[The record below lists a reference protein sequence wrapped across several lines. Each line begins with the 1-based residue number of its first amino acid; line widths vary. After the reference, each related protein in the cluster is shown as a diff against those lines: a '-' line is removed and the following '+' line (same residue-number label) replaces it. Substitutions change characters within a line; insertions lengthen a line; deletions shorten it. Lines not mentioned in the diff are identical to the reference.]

1 MINYY
6 IVKRNWLKT
15 ILVFFILGFVL
26 TGGAAAASQ
35 QSEAE
40 VTAKS
45 CLWSVEAGNNTI
57 YLLGSLHV
65 LKNDAYPLAAAIEEA
80 YSSSRK
86 VVFETDMNAMTNPVV
101 QQKMLALGLYPEG
114 QTLDQNLGGQTRN
127 LLKKKMSELGLPMQQ
142 FVRFR
147 PWFIALTL
155 ATFELQRLGYNPMY
169 GIDMHFFGRAKT
181 DEKELGFFEPVDY
194 QIDLLGKMTD
204 QDQESFL
211 NQTLEEM
218 DIVAELAAEMTSY
231 WESGDAENLYQ
242 LMNRSFK
249 DHQGI
254 RDRLLI
260 QRNKNWSSQIEA
272 LMKENKNVLVIV
284 GAGHLVGPDSVV
296 DLLKKKG
303 YSVKQK

>member
-1 MINYY
+1 MANRQINH
-6 IVKRNWLKT
+6 RNWVK
-15 ILVFFILGFVL
+15 IIGVIFIFGFVL
-26 TGGAAAASQ
+26 NGWASTENQ
-35 QSEAE
+35 QSQAE
-40 VTAKS
+40 VTSKS
-45 CLWSVEAGNNTI
+45 CLWSVEAGDNTI

-80 YSSSRK
+80 YASSRK
-86 VVFETDMNAMTNPVV
+86 VVFETDMTAMTNPSV

-114 QTLDQNLGGQTRN
+114 QTLDQHLSGKTRS
-127 LLKKKMSELGLPMQQ
+127 LLKKKMTELGLPMQQ
-142 FVRFR
+142 FARFR

-169 GIDMHFFGRAKT
+169 GVDMHFFSRAKE
-181 DEKELGFFEPVDY
+181 DEKELGFFEPVEY
-194 QIDLLGKMTD
+194 QIDLLGKMAN

-218 DIVAELAAEMTSY
+218 DIVAELAAEMTAY

-249 DHQGI
+249 DHPTI

-260 QRNKNWSSQIEA
+260 QRNKNWTSQIEA

-296 DLLKKKG
+296 DLLKKRG
-303 YSVKQK
+303 YSVEQK